1 MMRPILRHVSAGI
14 GMGRTGRARSAA
26 PRSPAADAAGF
37 SFSGCFRPGRCFAAA
52 REFPPSPRGL
62 RAGTRY
68 APSRSR
74 LPAAGVSGANPSVF
88 PARARVRSVA
98 AAGTNVS
105 FFSVVVSA
113 RRGAGCSSYSPPQSL
128 RGPAVCG
135 RIALPHPGPGSALAF
150 CQTRKPSRGG
160 RLCTRSPLQVPFP
173 GLFRLF
179 ALYVARLLPFSL
191 LNLRS
196 GLNLRRL
203 SRRRLLAR
211 SCQGSLQDR
220 RSAAR

>member
-1 MMRPILRHVSAGI
+1 MMTRPILRHVFVVTGTE
-14 GMGRTGRARSAA
+14 RTGRARSAP
-26 PRSPAADAAGF
+26 PRSPAADVAGF

-62 RAGTRY
+62 VSGTRY
-68 APSRSR
+68 APSRFR
-74 LPAAGVSGANPSVF
+74 LPAAGVSGASPSVF

-98 AAGTNVS
+98 AAGINIFS
-105 FFSVVVSA
+105 FSVDVFA

-160 RLCTRSPLQVPFP
+160 RLCARSPLQVPFP
-173 GLFRLF
+173 GLFRL
-179 ALYVARLLPFSL
+179 LLCMW
-191 LNLRS
+191 R
-196 GLNLRRL
+196 GYRRFRCL
-203 SRRRLLAR
+203 IFVR
-211 SCQGSLQDR
+211 G
-220 RSAAR
+220 